1 MKDSPEY
8 ERGVTGHL
16 PSLPGRQ
23 TMGEGLERLLRGH
36 FEISAARQVDKGE
49 SEHGEQRHQRVDCTA
64 CSEAR
69 TRFLWLG
76 GWAGAERSEVRA

>member
-1 MKDSPEY
+1 
-8 ERGVTGHL
+8 
-16 PSLPGRQ
+16 
-23 TMGEGLERLLRGH
+23 MGEGLERLLRGH